1 MNVTVTGGT
10 GFVGKAILGLLRER
24 GFQISILGRSPRT
37 GIPPEV
43 ELFLWEAERSE
54 PPPNSLAGSD
64 VVIHLAGEPVSQR
77 WTPEIRRRIRS
88 SRVEGTR
95 KLVSAI
101 GKLDRKPSALVAAS
115 AVGIYGDRGEE
126 ELTEDSPPG
135 EGFLADVCREW
146 EAETSRAAEMGIRT
160 VMLRIGVV
168 LGVGG
173 GALDQMLPPFRM
185 FLGGMLG
192 SGRQWMSWIHLA
204 DLAGLI
210 LHAVEDP
217 QLRGVV
223 NAVAPSPVRNAQFTR
238 TLARTIRRPALFTV
252 PEFGLKLLFGDMA
265 QILLASQRIYPRAA
279 EKAGYRFLYPDL
291 GPALK
296 NLLG

>member
-1 MNVTVTGGT
+1 
-10 GFVGKAILGLLRER
+10 
-24 GFQISILGRSPRT
+24 
-37 GIPPEV
+37 
-43 ELFLWEAERSE
+43 
-54 PPPNSLAGSD
+54 
-64 VVIHLAGEPVSQR
+64 
-77 WTPEIRRRIRS
+77 
-88 SRVEGTR
+88 VEGTR

-223 NAVAPSPVRNAQFTR
+223 NAVAPAPVRNAQFTR
-238 TLARTIRRPALFTV
+238 TLARTIRRPALFAV

-279 EKAGYRFLYPDL
+279 EKAGYRFLYPEL

>member
-1 MNVTVTGGT
+1 MKVTVTGGT
-10 GFVGKAILGLLRER
+10 GFVGKAIVGLLRER

-64 VVIHLAGEPVSQR
+64 VVIHLTGEPVSRR
-77 WTPEIRRRIRS
+77 WTPEIRRRMRS

-95 KLVSAI
+95 KLVAAI

-146 EAETSRAAEMGIRT
+146 EAETSRATEMGIRT

-185 FLGGMLG
+185 FLGGVLG

-223 NAVAPSPVRNAQFTR
+223 NAVAPAPVRNAQFTR
-238 TLARTIRRPALFTV
+238 TLARTIRRPALFAV

-279 EKAGYRFLYPDL
+279 EKAGYRFLYPEL